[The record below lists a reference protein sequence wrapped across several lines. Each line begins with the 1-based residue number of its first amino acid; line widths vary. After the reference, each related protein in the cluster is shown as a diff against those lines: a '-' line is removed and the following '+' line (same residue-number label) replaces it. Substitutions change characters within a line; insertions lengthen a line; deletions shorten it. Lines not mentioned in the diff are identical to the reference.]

1 METLYL
7 SGEADLY
14 RDDSTVLVKTNG
26 KKHRFPIET
35 LRHIVLST
43 DGMVSTKFLAMCGK
57 LGVRVSIFDFYGWYK
72 GSFEPVEASP
82 SGEVTIRQA
91 RLIAADVA
99 RMTVAKE
106 LVRSAID
113 NSIEIVI
120 TAIRES
126 V

>member
-82 SGEVTIRQA
+82 SGGVTIRQA
-91 RLIAADVA
+91 RLIADEVA
-99 RMTVAKE
+99 GIPVAQE
-106 LVRSAID
+106 TRRTATTT
-113 NSIEIVI
+113 SI
-120 TAIRES
+120 ANLS
-126 V
+126 H